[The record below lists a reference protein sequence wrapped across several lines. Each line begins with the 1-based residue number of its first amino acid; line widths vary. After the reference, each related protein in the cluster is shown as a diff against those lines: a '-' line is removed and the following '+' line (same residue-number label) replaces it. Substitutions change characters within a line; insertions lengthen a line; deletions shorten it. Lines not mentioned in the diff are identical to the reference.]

1 MASQYFD
8 MAAAEADS
16 DEELN
21 EQQENEDGEQATNG
35 AKRSK
40 SKDRIDDSSEE
51 DDDEDEDEE
60 ELARVGQGFIAD
72 EDEVDQDESEARRQR
87 RRERKKR
94 RREEREQ
101 EDEALDDED
110 LDLIGV
116 RPTEDDAQQSKFK
129 RLKRGHRDDR
139 SRSET
144 RGVEEIFED
153 EDDLEERPGRD
164 RGTIDEFDDFIE
176 QDEFPDEERDDADV
190 EIRRPAK
197 HGFRDPHKLTAG
209 MDEAAREDMLEA
221 FGDGQEYDW
230 ALAKQDDE
238 DEAERANAENHFEL
252 KDVFEPSQLIDKMLT
267 DEDERIRETDIPER
281 FQLAW
286 KDFKTPEMTDEE
298 REARL
303 EAETEWMYARMAE
316 TVANLKA
323 DLRQPFKN
331 AVKQVLTYIN
341 VDNFEPSF
349 ILANRKDYLI
359 HEAPNDDPDA
369 GEGQRYTGV
378 RLLEEAELW
387 TIQEL
392 DLEYKAFV
400 EKRDATQE
408 TYDSLQ
414 NHSVHD
420 PVITELIAAATT
432 AEELQDIHD
441 YIHFQYSSEL
451 KDAAAVEPTTNGA
464 AATQKRARTTRYQWE
479 KVRSSQAYRL
489 VSAFGISAD
498 TLAKSALRSG
508 APQAPEDPDLPPEDM
523 ADQLICEGFA
533 TGSQVMSAARAMFVE
548 ELFTSPRMRKLVR
561 QTFYQAGV
569 FDCVRT
575 QKGLRRIDE
584 GHPDYKIKYLREQ
597 EFSRFVVE
605 EPELFLQMMKAEQDG
620 LVEVRLRLIQPN
632 ALRDLLYKYIISEN
646 VSDIAETWN
655 MLRRDIVDVALP
667 MLTKLV
673 VKGCKESLRTR
684 CETKVLESCR
694 RAYKEKLDQAPYKP
708 AGSLLGVIP
717 RVLAMSN
724 GAGGRNDAICWAYV
738 DENGAVV
745 KSGKYTELRLG
756 DEERQ
761 LEDSPDVA
769 AFHDLLQE
777 RKADVIA
784 VSGWSVATR
793 KLYLELTKIVEKFGI
808 TSDTYEDEDSGDIK
822 SDPVEVFMV
831 NDEVARMYHTSPRAA
846 QDHPS
851 LPTLTRY
858 CVALAKYMQG
868 PLKQYAALGGDIMSI
883 PFNPHQHLV
892 SQSKLR
898 KYLEMAMIET
908 VNLTGVDIN
917 LAMSDPYTA
926 NLLQYVCGLGPRKAN
941 ALVKH
946 INRQGGAI
954 TSRPELT
961 VLGPVV
967 FTNAASFLYLN
978 AESDFKVTNLFDST
992 RIHPE
997 DYDLARKMIMDAFDM
1012 DEEDRLAEEE
1022 SDEHAIANRMKSE
1035 EIERVQDLILDDY
1048 ADSILRNLGQRK
1060 RATLKAIAMELQTP
1074 FEELR
1079 EKIFFMAPS
1088 EQFTMLTGE
1097 TSLTLAS
1104 GMIIPVS
1111 IKKSSLD
1118 RIDVKLD
1125 CGIDGIIQSTD
1136 FPEKLL
1142 SSGLEPKQVFS
1153 LHQSVQAKVL
1163 QVEYDQFVA
1172 HLSMRE
1178 SDLREPTTRD
1188 DFRQPGQWDTQQEAQ
1203 DRREALKE
1211 TETKSGRAQR
1221 VIKHPLYRI
1230 MNSAQAEEFLGS
1242 QGRGDVVIRPSSK
1255 GPDHLAVTW
1264 KVSDN
1269 VYQHVDVLELEKEND
1284 FSVGKTLKVG
1294 RDKYSDLDELIEL
1307 HIKAM
1312 AKKVDE
1318 MMADEKFQNGS
1329 KAQTG
1334 KLPSTLFYRDT
1345 NRHADKWLETYM
1357 EANPKRSMYAFCI
1370 NPKFPGYFHLC
1381 FKADL
1386 RSPLSSWNVKV
1397 IPNAFELQKNP
1408 YSDMRALK
1416 NGFKLLFSRGGAAGM
1431 NGRR

>member
-1 MASQYFD
+1 MASAYLD
-8 MAAAEADS
+8 VAAAEADS

-21 EQQENEDGEQATNG
+21 EGGHQGEGGQATDG
-35 AKRSK
+35 VQK
-40 SKDRIDDSSEE
+40 STQRDRVDDSSEE
-51 DDDEDEDEE
+51 DDEEDDAE
-60 ELARVGQGFIAD
+60 ELARAGQGFIAD
-72 EDEVDQDESEARRQR
+72 EDEIDQDESEARRQR

-94 RREEREQ
+94 RREEKEQ

-110 LDLIGV
+110 LDLIGI
-116 RPTEDDAQQSKFK
+116 RPTEDSTQQSKFK

-139 SRSET
+139 SQSET
-144 RGVEEIFED
+144 RGIEEIFED
-153 EDDLEERPGRD
+153 EEEVEDRPGRQ

-197 HGFRDPHKLTAG
+197 HGFHDPHKLTAG

-230 ALAKQDDE
+230 ALAKQDEQD
-238 DEAERANAENHFEL
+238 DAERTNAENHFEL

-267 DEDERIRETDIPER
+267 DDDERIREADIPER
-281 FQLAW
+281 YQLAW
-286 KDFKTPEMTDEE
+286 KDFKTLDMTDDE
-298 REARL
+298 REAHL
-303 EAETEWMYARMAE
+303 EAETEWMVGRMAG
-316 TVANLKA
+316 VVSAMKD
-323 DLRQPFKN
+323 DLRQPFKA

-341 VDNFEPSF
+341 VDNFEPPF
-349 ILANRKDYLI
+349 IIANRKDYLI
-359 HEAPNDDPDA
+359 HEVPTDDPNPE
-369 GEGQRYTGV
+369 EGQRYTGV

-400 EKRDATQE
+400 EKRDATQQTYE
-408 TYDSLQ
+408 TLQ
-414 NHSVHD
+414 SHDVQD
-420 PVITELIAAATT
+420 PVITEMIAAATT

-441 YIHFQYSSEL
+441 YIHFQYSSQL
-451 KDAAAVEPTTNGA
+451 KDLAAIEVTAEGANG
-464 AATQKRARTTRYQWE
+464 TQKRARTTRYQWE
-479 KVRSSQAYRL
+479 KVRSSQAYGL
-489 VSAFGISAD
+489 VAAFGLTAD
-498 TLAKSALRSG
+498 QLAQSALRSG
-508 APQAPEDPDLPPEDM
+508 APQPPEDPDVMPEDM
-523 ADQLICEGFA
+523 ADQLICEGFS
-533 TGSQVMSAARAMFVE
+533 TGVQVMSASRAMFAE

-561 QTFYQAGV
+561 QIFYQAGV
-569 FDCVRT
+569 FDCIRT

-597 EFSRFVVE
+597 EFSRFAVE
-605 EPELFLQMMKAEQDG
+605 EPELFLQMMRAEQEG
-620 LVEVRLRLIQPN
+620 LVEVRLRLVQPG
-632 ALRDLLYKYIISEN
+632 ALRDLLYKHIVSEN

-655 MLRRDIVDVALP
+655 ILRREIVDVALP
-667 MLTKLV
+667 QLTKLV

-694 RAYKEKLDQAPYKP
+694 RSFKEKLDQAPYKP

-717 RVLAMSN
+717 RVLALSN

-738 DENGAVV
+738 DENGSII

-769 AFHDLLQE
+769 EFRDMVE
-777 RKADVIA
+777 VNKADVIA

-793 KLYLELTKIVEKFGI
+793 KLYTEIEKIVEKFGL
-808 TSDTYEDEDSGDIK
+808 TSETYEDEVTGDPK

-868 PLKQYAALGGDIMSI
+868 PLKQYASLGGDIMSI
-883 PFNPHQHLV
+883 PFSPHQHLV
-892 SQSKLR
+892 SQTKLR

-908 VNLTGVDIN
+908 VNLVGVDIN
-917 LAMSDPYTA
+917 QAMSDPYTA
-926 NLLQYVCGLGPRKAN
+926 NLLPYVSGLGPRKAS
-941 ALVKH
+941 ALIKY

-978 AESDFKVTNLFDST
+978 AEHDLKVTNPFDST

-1022 SDEHAIANRMKSE
+1022 GDEHAIANKMNKSE

-1060 RATLKAIAMELQTP
+1060 RATLKAIAMELQAP
-1074 FEELR
+1074 YEELR
-1079 EKIFFMAPS
+1079 EKIYFIGAN
-1088 EQFTMLTGE
+1088 EEFTMLTGE
-1097 TSLTLAS
+1097 TASTLAQ

-1111 IKKSSLD
+1111 IKKSTLD

-1125 CGIDGIIQSTD
+1125 CGIDGVVEMTD

-1163 QVEYDQFVA
+1163 EVKYNEFVA
-1172 HLSMRE
+1172 QLSMRE
-1178 SDLREPTTRD
+1178 SDLRESSTRD
-1188 DFRQPGQWDTQQEAQ
+1188 DFREPGQWDTQQEAQ
-1203 DRREALKE
+1203 DRREALRE

-1242 QGRGDVVIRPSSK
+1242 QSRGDVVIRPSSK

-1294 RDKYSDLDELIEL
+1294 REKYSDLDELIEL

-1334 KLPSTLFYRDT
+1334 MSCFAAP
-1345 NRHADKWLETYM
+1345 A
-1357 EANPKRSMYAFCI
+1357 
-1370 NPKFPGYFHLC
+1370 LC
-1381 FKADL
+1381 D
-1386 RSPLSSWNVKV
+1386 
-1397 IPNAFELQKNP
+1397 
-1408 YSDMRALK
+1408 D
-1416 NGFKLLFSRGGAAGM
+1416 
-1431 NGRR
+1431 